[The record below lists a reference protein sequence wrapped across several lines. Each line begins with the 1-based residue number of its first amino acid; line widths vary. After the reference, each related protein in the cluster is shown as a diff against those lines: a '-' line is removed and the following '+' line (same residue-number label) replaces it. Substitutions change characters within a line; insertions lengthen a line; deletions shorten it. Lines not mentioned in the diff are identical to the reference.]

1 MHERL
6 IVMYIKLRLFY
17 EYNMQNY
24 ALQMYNQKEL
34 INYIDL
40 C

>member
-1 MHERL
+1 MHEKL
-6 IVMYIKLRLFY
+6 IVMYIKLRLLY
-17 EYNMQNY
+17 EYNMQKY
-24 ALQMYNQKEL
+24 ASQMYNQKEL